1 MAQFTKS
8 PANGWPGKATDFK
21 YLKPGHNVWL
31 GRSFEPD
38 PKNAVAGHEPQ
49 SDSEPKPWTALMDPS
64 GKQGPGRRPVA
75 VVPTSGKPAAGCL
88 LLRNGGDRCAL
99 ALVGSATPTKA
110 VAAAIPLPPR

>member
-1 MAQFTKS
+1 MAAQLTKS

-21 YLKPGHNVWL
+21 YLKQGHNVWP

-75 VVPTSGKPAAGCL
+75 VVPTSVENRRRAVCFSGT
-88 LLRNGGDRCAL
+88 DRKS
-99 ALVGSATPTKA
+99 V
-110 VAAAIPLPPR
+110 V